1 MWTAVFSS
9 DVCAPISS
17 SINVCEDLQMLLSH
31 SQSSFFNVFSEN
43 GPRARI

>member
-17 SINVCEDLQMLLSH
+17 SINVCEDLQMLPDITSI
-31 SQSSFFNVFSEN
+31 FETRDSE
-43 GPRARI
+43 